1 MKEAKKGGGE
11 EKREENGDN
20 EQRGERKSVRTETT
34 RVPAQSGL
42 GSGVFICVVR
52 FRPIERSDVKTRKR
66 PLTLLAA
73 NL

>member
-1 MKEAKKGGGE
+1 MKEAKKGGVE

-20 EQRGERKSVRTETT
+20 EQRERKSVRTETT